1 MDQLINLWK
10 EEDKK
15 SDHKL
20 ICKMQ
25 KDGGEKTEQR
35 RVFLEI
41 FKPDKNN
48 QYGLAV
54 TKPLLIGIFQKK
66 IA

>member
-1 MDQLINLWK
+1 
-10 EEDKK
+10 
-15 SDHKL
+15 
-20 ICKMQ
+20 MQ

-54 TKPLLIGIFQKK
+54 TKPLLIGIF
-66 IA
+66 